1 MKNQALGPPCYR
13 ASISMP
19 ILVGTDCPNL
29 SSAMDVCLKGKKWSI
44 KTWYLS
50 LAACQNLLA
59 EFHGIHTS
67 HVRRPIKT
75 DSIPMGASTLASR
88 FVQKSPQI
96 LICQTLI
103 FIFNYMISCIKNNS
117 FLIPFLANSFKWKV
131 ARYCS
136 ILFHWKYIKKNI
148 FKIIP
153 KIYYIILYN
162 DI

>member
-1 MKNQALGPPCYR
+1 VKNQALGPPCYR

-88 FVQKSPQI
+88 FVQKSPQM
-96 LICQTLI
+96 L
-103 FIFNYMISCIKNNS
+103 IFNYIISCINNNP
-117 FLIPFLANSFKWKV
+117 FLIPFLTNSFKKKI

-153 KIYYIILYN
+153 KNLLYN
-162 DI
+162 TI